1 MPYTRSCGTQDLLL
15 RPRKG
20 LSQPRSGHAMEEPD
34 LGLEGATPMLLPTPE
49 NIDEHFG
56 RGPGS
61 KATREVFHNP
71 AMNGSRTRS
80 VLLMHRLFELG
91 RLPKGTL
98 RALDGLGASGIRA
111 RRWLNELPEE
121 MAQRIDA
128 HVCDILPKSLEW
140 ARQNQDRFD
149 EEGTLTLIEGDLR
162 AQVLNNGWH
171 WIDVDPFGSPV
182 TFLDPVIQ
190 AFARTGILEVS
201 ATDSAALT
209 GSSKG
214 PTMRRYGA
222 VVRTNDWAH
231 DSGLRV
237 LLANIARIAARH
249 DRAIEPLLSV
259 WETHHLRVSVAIRR
273 SKQGASDVE
282 ENIGW
287 RVWDPTPEE
296 LRISIDAGLHP
307 HGGPDQSQPF
317 CFLPFRHPTSHA
329 ISDKDRRI
337 SGPMWMGPLHNS
349 DVLLG
354 FNEENAL
361 KLCVPDEEK
370 LQRWGFDTSEH
381 DDLIE
386 ASRKSV
392 LRAIRHL
399 QEEATVPDNAS
410 LILVDHLHPHVLL
423 KGPPSPRKLAE
434 ALTEAGHPSCVAA
447 YPNPGIRTA
456 APWSLIHDLALE
468 LTSSKV

>member
-1 MPYTRSCGTQDLLL
+1 MLQ
-15 RPRKG
+15 PRKG
-20 LSQPRSGHAMEEPD
+20 LSHPRYGHAMEGAE
-34 LGLEGATPMLLPTPE
+34 LGLEGATPMLLPAPE

-56 RGPGS
+56 RGPGAKS
-61 KATREVFHNP
+61 TREVFHNP

-91 RLPKGTL
+91 WLPKGTL

-111 RRWLNELPEE
+111 RRWINELPEE
-121 MAQRIDA
+121 MSQRIDA
-128 HVCDILPKSLEW
+128 HVCDILPSSLEW
-140 ARQNQDRFD
+140 ARQNQERF
-149 EEGTLTLIEGDLR
+149 EEGKTLTLIEGDLR
-162 AQVLNNGWH
+162 ARVLSNGWH
-171 WIDVDPFGSPV
+171 WIDLDPFGSPV

-237 LLANIARIAARH
+237 LLANIARVAACH

-273 SKQGASDVE
+273 SKQGASNVE
-282 ENIGW
+282 DNIGW
-287 RVWDPTPEE
+287 RVWDPTPDE
-296 LRISIDAGLHP
+296 LKISIDAGLHP
-307 HGGPDQSQPF
+307 HGNPEQSQPF
-317 CFLPFRHPTSHA
+317 CFLPFRHPTSHN
-329 ISDKDRRI
+329 ISGKNRRI
-337 SGPMWMGPLHNS
+337 SGPMWIGALHNS

-354 FNEENAL
+354 FNEETAL
-361 KLCVPDEEK
+361 RLCVPDTEK
-370 LQRWGFDTSEH
+370 LQRWGFDTSKHVE
-381 DDLIE
+381 LIE
-386 ASRKSV
+386 ESRKNV

-399 QEEATVPDNAS
+399 QEEATVPTNAS
-410 LILVDHLHPHVLL
+410 LILVDRLHPHVLL
-423 KGPPSPRKLAE
+423 QGPPSPRKLAE
-434 ALTEAGHPSCVAA
+434 ALTEAGHSSCVAA

-468 LTSSKV
+468 LTTSKN